1 LPTSPNLRRHEP
13 SLMPGGIRRHYEA
26 LDYAEL
32 ARQYPPPPEYY
43 ESAYYDEPEVVQRRQ
58 LVRLKDKVWRT
69 YSVPFHRRR
78 WDDAGVTPD
87 DLQSLDDLWRFP
99 VYTVDDIR
107 RSIDAHSFDESLQ
120 HWLNCVVVTT
130 STGNVTSTEKQV
142 ELAIQYGATAIL
154 TTGDYLLR
162 LVEAARALGYD
173 PKSDLKIRALP
184 NIGSDA
190 ALKAAFGME
199 PLRSYGMHEVFWVAT
214 ECPARDGLHIYED
227 GFIVQIVDPDTGEA
241 LPDGEL
247 GSVCLTETF
256 KTGSSQFRYSTMDL
270 SYLYPPGRCSCGSW
284 LRRMG
289 PFAGRGDNMVKLR
302 GINLWPEGIAEIA
315 CSVEG
320 VEPDYFVRVFRRDNR
335 DELVIALVSPRSPET
350 FASLAGAVERRLQ
363 QQFGIKIGVSF
374 VSPGSLDADTEIH
387 TSPKPKRFRDE
398 RP

>member
-1 LPTSPNLRRHEP
+1 
-13 SLMPGGIRRHYEA
+13 MPGGIRRHYEA

>member
-13 SLMPGGIRRHYEA
+13 SLMPGG
-26 LDYAEL
+26 
-32 ARQYPPPPEYY
+32 
-43 ESAYYDEPEVVQRRQ
+43 
-58 LVRLKDKVWRT
+58 
-69 YSVPFHRRR
+69 
-78 WDDAGVTPD
+78 
-87 DLQSLDDLWRFP
+87 
-99 VYTVDDIR
+99 
-107 RSIDAHSFDESLQ
+107 
-120 HWLNCVVVTT
+120 
-130 STGNVTSTEKQV
+130 
-142 ELAIQYGATAIL
+142 
-154 TTGDYLLR
+154 
-162 LVEAARALGYD
+162 
-173 PKSDLKIRALP
+173 
-184 NIGSDA
+184 
-190 ALKAAFGME
+190 
-199 PLRSYGMHEVFWVAT
+199 MHEVFWVAT
-214 ECPARDGLHIYED
+214 ACPARDGLHIYED

-363 QQFGIKIGVSF
+363 QQFGIKIGVSL